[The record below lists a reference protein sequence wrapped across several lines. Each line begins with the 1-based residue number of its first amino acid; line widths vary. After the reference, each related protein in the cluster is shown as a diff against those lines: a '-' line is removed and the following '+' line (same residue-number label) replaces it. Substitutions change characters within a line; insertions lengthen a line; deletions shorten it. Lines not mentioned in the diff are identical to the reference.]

1 MKLKIFTVAMVLLS
15 GLFSAHGGERDIT
28 KIWNNPDPLL
38 IEIRSQIDNPHRN
51 HDDEKSLAGNI
62 QTLAHAISEDL
73 YKAKSPDWA
82 TPTAERKAVIQKW
95 ADILAPETQKLVE
108 LAFGQGFGKTRSSV
122 QARSLL
128 DYAPATPA
136 FADQVRKYIN
146 QSLDDSFSAADL
158 LYEHRLLSD
167 ADKEA
172 LRQLRPPEERE
183 YDLEGWA
190 VGMSSLGM
198 LDGLELAK
206 KALSKE
212 PQGETPKE
220 ITRRYLNLLRIAN
233 YLGPDAAILLPEIE
247 ALIDHPKII
256 SSGYQ
261 KNFEYARDVI
271 TGKEPRQGRY
281 AINSS
286 GPLAVKIGDSPQSK
300 IQDDQSRKGTSLGRS
315 EKSHSPVDSKSSDAI
330 TEKPAPFPWWLIA
343 SSVVI
348 FALALVT
355 WLKLRKAKP
364 TS

>member
-1 MKLKIFTVAMVLLS
+1 MMLLS
-15 GLFSAHGGERDIT
+15 GLLTAHGGERDIT

-38 IEIRSQIDNPHRN
+38 KDIRSQINNPNRN
-51 HDDEKSLAGNI
+51 HEEDKALAGNI

-73 YKAKSPDWA
+73 YRAKSPNWA

-95 ADILAPETQKLVE
+95 ADILAPETQKLVD
-108 LAFGQGFGKTRSSV
+108 LAFGQGFGETHSSV

-146 QSLDDSFSAADL
+146 LNQSRDDSFSAADL

-198 LDGLELAK
+198 LDGLEIAK

-212 PQGETPKE
+212 PQGETPEE
-220 ITRRYLNLLRIAN
+220 ITRPYLNFLRIAN
-233 YLGPDAAILLPEIE
+233 YLGPDAALLLPEIE
-247 ALIDHPKII
+247 ALISHPKII

-261 KNFEYARDVI
+261 KKFEYARDVI
-271 TGKEPRQGRY
+271 TGKASHQGRCG
-281 AINSS
+281 INSS
-286 GPLAVKIGDSPQSK
+286 GSLAVKIGDSPQPK
-300 IQDDQSRKGTSLGRS
+300 IQDDQSRKGTSLERS
-315 EKSHSPVDSKSSDAI
+315 EKSLSPVDSKSSDAI
-330 TEKPAPFPWWLIA
+330 TEKSATLPWGIIVSFIVLL
-343 SSVVI
+343 VV
-348 FALALVT
+348 ALVA
-355 WLKLRKAKP
+355 WLKARKAKS